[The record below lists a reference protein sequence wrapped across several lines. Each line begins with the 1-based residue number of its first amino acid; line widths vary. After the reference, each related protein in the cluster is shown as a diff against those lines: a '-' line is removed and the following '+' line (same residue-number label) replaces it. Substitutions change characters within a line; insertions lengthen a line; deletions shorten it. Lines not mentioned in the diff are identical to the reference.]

1 MFKFGLLFVLINIVL
16 KLIVGFGLWKMA
28 IFYRASNNQQI
39 VVEEI
44 DPDHVDN
51 PADLRAPVPEQE
63 QKGRIFPSANPGQ
76 GKTQIRSDS
85 YSNEEI

>member
-1 MFKFGLLFVLINIVL
+1 MFKLGLLFVLINIVL

-28 IFYRASNNQQI
+28 IIYKASNNPQI

-44 DPDHVDN
+44 HPDYAEN

-63 QKGRIFPSANPGQ
+63 QKGRIFPVANPGQ

>member
-1 MFKFGLLFVLINIVL
+1 MFKGGLLFVLINIVL

-28 IFYRASNNQQI
+28 IIYRSSNNPQL

-44 DPDHVDN
+44 IPDYAEN
-51 PADLRAPVPEQE
+51 PEDLRAAAPEQE
-63 QKGRIFPSANPGQ
+63 QKKRIFPNANPGQ